1 MTRATAC
8 GSQLLDLLRAIDE
21 TALDTVRDHIARG
34 AVDAG
39 RAAVARGGPQ
49 APVRPSDPESALKDS
64 PLRRAARRGFAD
76 AARLLLEAGV
86 EVDAA
91 SDTGGTALHFAC
103 GGGHAEMVAVLL
115 VAGAAVDQ
123 AADGGFTPLLIA
135 CQEGHDKV
143 VAVLLAVNWP
153 SVQQ

>member
-1 MTRATAC
+1 
-8 GSQLLDLLRAIDE
+8 
-21 TALDTVRDHIARG
+21 
-34 AVDAG
+34 
-39 RAAVARGGPQ
+39 
-49 APVRPSDPESALKDS
+49 
-64 PLRRAARRGFAD
+64 
-76 AARLLLEAGV
+76 
-86 EVDAA
+86 
-91 SDTGGTALHFAC
+91 
-103 GGGHAEMVAVLL
+103 VAVLL